1 MEVGSYDECADLYD
15 AAFDDITVRELEWNF
30 IVSRLQ
36 RIAGELGRR
45 PTILEIGC
53 GNGQLL
59 RQLFDQGLISMG
71 TGLDASPRMI
81 EKARQRHPG
90 IDALT
95 FKLVDSPTIPAPD
108 KSHDLALSF
117 LSFRYLDWKA
127 IADEIERVAD
137 HFLMVDMATTVLQE
151 QDRPLYEETRRRTE
165 ALHANRPEF
174 ARALQALV
182 AHPAWHEMLSHH
194 PRIAAEKYEEFLT
207 SRFPKGQWN
216 RLYVCGDHSLFTFET
231 EP

>member
-30 IVSRLQ
+30 IISRLQ

-45 PTILEIGC
+45 PTILETGC
-53 GNGQLL
+53 GNGQML
-59 RQLFDQGLISMG
+59 RQLLDEGFIASG
-71 TGLDASPRMI
+71 TGLDASARMI
-81 EKARQRHPG
+81 EKAKVRHDG
-90 IDALT
+90 SNGLT
-95 FKLVDSPTIPAPD
+95 FDTVESSKLPFPD
-108 KSHDLALSF
+108 KSHDVAISF
-117 LSFRYLDWKA
+117 LSFRYLNWKA

-165 ALHANRPEF
+165 ALHATRPDF
-174 ARALQALV
+174 ARALTKLV
-182 AHPAWHEMLSHH
+182 NHPAWHEMLSHH
-194 PRIAAEKYEEFLT
+194 PRIEAEKYEEFLT
-207 SRFPKGQWN
+207 SRFPNGRWE